1 MRLSFGG
8 FGVRQE
14 TFSGPRFASEGYH
27 GNRGR
32 RRQQHLLPLRASPPR
47 FLFLPR
53 LSSPSNYGLDLQSFS
68 FLNFLQV
75 RSVNLLLL
83 CIALCISSPDCLHVS
98 SWSPRF
104 WVGSALSSGLVA
116 VVTQAL
122 DSVRGGNGSVVL
134 STQTKTF
141 VTQMEG
147 SRGLWVSD
155 QKQNPDVNEGET
167 QTKSTR
173 VKKRFL
179 SSVHSVPQPPV
190 SP

>member
-1 MRLSFGG
+1 MHRALHFLAGLFACEQLEPSVLGRVG
-8 FGVRQE
+8 AE
-14 TFSGPRFASEGYH
+14 LWSG
-27 GNRGR
+27 
-32 RRQQHLLPLRASPPR
+32 
-47 FLFLPR
+47 
-53 LSSPSNYGLDLQSFS
+53 
-68 FLNFLQV
+68 
-75 RSVNLLLL
+75 
-83 CIALCISSPDCLHVS
+83 
-98 SWSPRF
+98 
-104 WVGSALSSGLVA
+104 SGLVA

-122 DSVRGGNGSVVL
+122 DSMRGGNGSVVL